1 MSARPSVLTDPEQLK
16 ELLGVPFT
24 PEQMACITAPPAP
37 QVIVA
42 GAGSG
47 KTTVMAA
54 RVVWLVGTGAVAPE
68 QVLGLTFTNKAAGE
82 LAERVR
88 TALARAGISDPDP
101 SPAEADSAGGE
112 PRISTYHA
120 FAGQL
125 LKDHGLRIG
134 LEPSSRLLADAT
146 RFQLAARV
154 LREAPGPY
162 PSLTKSVP
170 DLVSDLL
177 ALDGELSEH
186 LVPPERLRAYD
197 TELLSALA
205 DVKLSNEDLRKVP
218 ETVRGRLELLELVSR
233 YRAAKRSRDLL
244 DFGDQIALSAQLAT
258 TRPEVGALLREE
270 FRVVLLDEYQDTS
283 VAQRLLLSGL
293 FGGGTGHAVTAV
305 GDPCQAIYGW
315 RGASVANLDDFPE
328 HFPYADGRPATRFS
342 LSENRRSGGRLLDLA
357 NELAAPLRAMH
368 EGVEAL
374 RPAPG
379 AERDGSVRCALL
391 ETHAQELDW
400 IGDSI
405 AHLVRTGTE
414 PREIAVLCRSG
425 GDFARIQAVLV
436 ERDVP
441 VEVVGLSG
449 LLHLPEVADLVAVC
463 EVLQDPGANAA
474 LVRLLIGP
482 RWRIGARDL
491 ALLGRRAR
499 TLISRAP
506 SSSDDDRLAA
516 AVEGVDPAEIVS
528 LADALETFLDGA
540 GQSAPDQLPFSAAA
554 RVRFAHLAQE
564 LRDLR
569 RSLSDPLMDV
579 LHRVLSTT
587 GLDVELASSPH
598 ALAARR
604 RETLSSFMDVAAGFA
619 SLDGEASLLAFLA
632 FLRTAAQYEKGLD
645 HALPGGENTV
655 KVLTA
660 HKSKGLEWDVV
671 VVPDLSAGSFPK
683 EKAPEVWTSYPKVLP
698 YALRGDAPTL
708 PPTPDWTSPGL
719 RAFKSALKSHKAVE
733 ELRLG
738 YVTFTRPRSLLLAS
752 GHWWGPTQKKRRG
765 PSTFLSALY
774 EHCAAGHGEIEAW
787 ADTPAPDAENPALST
802 DTTPDHSWP
811 LPLDPTS
818 LTLRREAATLVES
831 YLHPPST
838 TGDRGAAGYP
848 GTQGHPGRR
857 GAAGYQGAEGH
868 PGTPGHLGHLGDA
881 DHPGTRGR
889 RGGAGYPGTP
899 DGPEY
904 RASRNHQTSPEDPY
918 LWPPH
923 CEDPAY
929 DEEPPA
935 PWPDPADEPAG
946 TALPWPDSAGGAAR
960 ADAPWPDPAEEP
972 AAAEAARPQ
981 AGAGRGR
988 AVPAAAG
995 GTPQGVRGTAPVS
1008 GRGGV
1013 GEEEAP
1019 PPPDDLWPGDG
1030 YRAAPGPRPTDPAD
1044 ALWPED
1050 DTWAAPK
1057 PHPRPAAPGGDDA
1070 LWPEG
1075 TEGPAPRPYPSA
1087 PADDL
1092 WPEAGDLARRRPR
1105 SAASAPADDLWPED
1119 NDGTAPRPY
1128 PSAPADDLWPEA
1140 EDLARPRPRPAAPA
1154 PDPDDLWPE
1163 AEAEAEAGAAD
1174 GDWAAA
1180 RPRPRPA
1187 TPGRTD
1193 APWPEAGPTPG
1204 PLTPEDARAIAS
1216 WDRDLDALE
1225 GELRRAREA
1234 VRDVE
1239 LPSALSASQLLRLAS
1254 DEQGF
1259 VRDLARPMPKPPQ
1272 PAARQG
1278 TRFHAWVE
1286 SRFDELPLPH
1296 LDVLD
1301 PLTDLPGAQPPGGDG
1316 SDQDIADEADLD
1328 ALKAAFERSP
1338 YADRT
1343 PYRMEVPVQLT
1354 LAGRV
1359 IRGRIDAVYRT
1370 TDAGADADADGTGT
1384 TYEIVDW
1391 KTGRTTEA
1399 DPLQLAV
1406 YRLAWAEATNTP
1418 LAQVT
1423 AVFLHVRSGRVIR
1436 PRNLPDRARLEQIL
1450 QGKTDT
1456 ESDHRTDG

>member
-1 MSARPSVLTDPEQLK
+1 MTAYASGRAPVLDDPEQLK
-16 ELLGVPFT
+16 ELLGIPFT
-24 PEQMACITAPPAP
+24 PEQLACVTAPPAP

-88 TALARAGISDPDP
+88 KALERAGVTDPDP
-101 SPAEADSAGGE
+101 SPADPGAAGGE

-134 LEPSSRLLADAT
+134 LEPSARLLADAT
-146 RFQLAARV
+146 RFQLAAKV

-162 PSLTKSVP
+162 PALTKSVP

-186 LVPPERLRAYD
+186 LVEPAELRAYD
-197 TELLSALA
+197 TELLGVLA
-205 DVKLSNEDLRKVP
+205 DAKLTNEDLRKAP
-218 ETVRGRLELLELVSR
+218 EAVRGRLELLELVVR
-233 YRAAKRSRDLL
+233 YRAAKRTRDLF
-244 DFGDQIALSAQLAT
+244 DFGDQIALSARLAT
-258 TRPEVGALLREE
+258 TRPEVGSLLREE

-328 HFPYADGRPATRFS
+328 HFPHADGRPATRLS

-357 NELAAPLRAMH
+357 NGLAAPLRAMH

-379 AERDGSVRCALL
+379 AERDGLVRCALL
-391 ETHAQELDW
+391 PTHAEELEW
-400 IGDSI
+400 LGDSV
-405 AHLVRTGTE
+405 AHLVRTGRE
-414 PREIAVLCRSG
+414 PGEIAVLCRSAA
-425 GDFARIQAVLV
+425 DFASIQAVLV
-436 ERDVP
+436 ARDVP

-449 LLHLPEVADLVAVC
+449 LLHLPEVADLVSVC

-491 ALLGRRAR
+491 ALLGRLAR
-499 TLISRAP
+499 QLVARPGAADGP
-506 SSSDDDRLAA
+506 DGRLAA
-516 AVEGVDPAEIVS
+516 AVEGVDPAEVVS
-528 LADALETFLDGA
+528 LADALETFLDG
-540 GQSAPDQLPFSAAA
+540 SATPELPFSAAA

-587 GLDVELASSPH
+587 GLDVELSASPH

-604 RETLSSFMDVAAGFA
+604 RETLSGFLDVAAGFA
-619 SLDGEASLLAFLA
+619 ALDGEAGLLAFLG

-671 VVPDLSAGSFPK
+671 VVPDLCAGSFPK
-683 EKAPEVWTSYPKVLP
+683 EKAPEAWTAYPKVLP
-698 YALRGDAPTL
+698 YALRGDAATL
-708 PPTPDWTSPGL
+708 PADPAWTSGGL
-719 RAFKSALKSHKAVE
+719 KSFKAALKSHKETE

-752 GHWWGPTQKKRRG
+752 GHWWGPTQKRRRG
-765 PSTFLSALY
+765 PSAFLTALHD
-774 EHCAAGHGEIEAW
+774 HCARGYGEIETW
-787 ADTPAPDAENPALST
+787 ADEPAPDAENPALAS
-802 DTTPDHSWP
+802 DATPDHSWP
-811 LPLDPTS
+811 LPLDPHS
-818 LTLRREAATLVES
+818 LALRREAAALVES
-831 YLHPPST
+831 HLTTPP
-838 TGDRGAAGYP
+838 APPA
-848 GTQGHPGRR
+848 
-857 GAAGYQGAEGH
+857 
-868 PGTPGHLGHLGDA
+868 
-881 DHPGTRGR
+881 
-889 RGGAGYPGTP
+889 P
-899 DGPEY
+899 DP
-904 RASRNHQTSPEDPY
+904 ATAY

-923 CEDPAY
+923 CEDPSY
-929 DEEPPA
+929 EDEPPDTDPWADPLPTATA
-935 PWPDPADEPAG
+935 PADTAAPAADDLWAGEAVPVDPWGEAPTGRAGAAAPDPD
-946 TALPWPDSAGGAAR
+946 
-960 ADAPWPDPAEEP
+960 
-972 AAAEAARPQ
+972 
-981 AGAGRGR
+981 
-988 AVPAAAG
+988 
-995 GTPQGVRGTAPVS
+995 GVRGGAPVS

-1013 GEEEAP
+1013 G
-1019 PPPDDLWPGDG
+1019 DS
-1030 YRAAPGPRPTDPAD
+1030 GPRPEPA
-1044 ALWPED
+1044 
-1050 DTWAAPK
+1050 
-1057 PHPRPAAPGGDDA
+1057 
-1070 LWPEG
+1070 
-1075 TEGPAPRPYPSA
+1075 
-1087 PADDL
+1087 ADDL
-1092 WPEAGDLARRRPR
+1092 WAGEVVLPSAGPGPENPSQPAAGDR
-1105 SAASAPADDLWPED
+1105 
-1119 NDGTAPRPY
+1119 
-1128 PSAPADDLWPEA
+1128 
-1140 EDLARPRPRPAAPA
+1140 
-1154 PDPDDLWPE
+1154 
-1163 AEAEAEAGAAD
+1163 
-1174 GDWAAA
+1174 
-1180 RPRPRPA
+1180 
-1187 TPGRTD
+1187 
-1193 APWPEAGPTPG
+1193 
-1204 PLTPEDARAIAS
+1204 LTPEEARAIAS

-1225 GELRRAREA
+1225 GELLRARAA

-1239 LPSALSASQLLRLAS
+1239 LPGSLSASQLLRLAA
-1254 DEQGF
+1254 DEEAF

-1286 SRFDELPLPH
+1286 SRFDALPLPH

-1301 PLTDLPGAQPPGGDG
+1301 PAADLPGT
-1316 SDQDIADEADLD
+1316 DQEIADAADLE
-1328 ALKAAFERSP
+1328 ALKAAFERSE
-1338 YADRT
+1338 YAERT
-1343 PYRMEVPVQLT
+1343 PYRMEAPVQIT

-1359 IRGRIDAVYRT
+1359 IRGRIDAVYR
-1370 TDAGADADADGTGT
+1370 DPDGS
-1384 TYEIVDW
+1384 YEVVDW
-1391 KTGRTTEA
+1391 KTGRTTQA

-1406 YRLAWAEATNTP
+1406 YRLAWAEATGTP
-1418 LAQVT
+1418 LDRVSA
-1423 AVFLHVRSGRVIR
+1423 AFLHVRSGRVIR
-1436 PRNLPDRARLEQIL
+1436 PRDLPGRERLEAIL
-1450 QGKTDT
+1450 QGETG
-1456 ESDHRTDG
+1456 TDGVHQADG